1 MSKCE
6 KIHLTEF
13 DIATCGTGF
22 QFIKAY
28 LPFVDSSQQ
37 RALAIF
43 IRIAE
48 LMQTIDFYKDLPC
61 PSPLSRSR
69 HTPDC
74 IAAELSQYCSPKE
87 CEIFNLL
94 ANFENINEMMKL
106 YSAMSSAAPD
116 AGSGEASASGN
127 DAGHGDGDNAPKG
140 HNPMPGA
147 PGSMPAG
154 DMLRK
159 FLSPEQQKLYE
170 QYMNMLG

>member
-1 MSKCE
+1 MSMNQCD

-37 RALAIF
+37 RMLAIF
-43 IRIAE
+43 IRMAE

-94 ANFENINEMMKL
+94 SNFENINEMMKL
-106 YSAMSSAAPD
+106 YSAVSSLSPDAPDPDSHDGPSAGSPCAPGARPGKAGASSA
-116 AGSGEASASGN
+116 N
-127 DAGHGDGDNAPKG
+127 
-140 HNPMPGA
+140 
-147 PGSMPAG
+147 
-154 DMLRK
+154 DMLSK
-159 FLSPEQQKLYE
+159 FLKPEQQKLYE